1 MTAARK
7 RIPGGATMPKAD
19 FPFAG
24 GPVSPKGAVRIG
36 AVAQLGERRNG
47 IAKVRGSIP
56 LGSTILKPA
65 AMRAFS
71 FVAKAFYVFN
81 RCPLKTTV
89 RRGRITGLAGHPHFG
104 VASEHPG
111 TDHLREVADR
121 YRRAR

>member
-56 LGSTILKPA
+56 LGSTILKA
-65 AMRAFS
+65 RRNAAFS
-71 FVAKAFYVFN
+71 FLAKALYLFY
-81 RCPLKTTV
+81 RGRLKTNV
-89 RRGRITGLAGHPHFG
+89 QRGRITGLAGHPHFG